1 MAGTLSKN
9 KLIKYIF
16 LSLGVTASQI
26 ALILIGMSDSVM
38 MGRESSAGLAA
49 GTWVSSIYNLGLL
62 FCMGMI
68 IPIAII
74 IGRSKNHHGQSNVQ
88 IIAQYCRIVFIL
100 SVLVAIFLVV
110 AVRVNYFFG
119 EDQLVLEIAEKYAF
133 GIIPGIFPWVMFY
146 LIRNILLCEQK
157 VKLTTVLSILS
168 VILNIVLNY
177 LFIYGVGNIKGLGTT
192 GCAVATSITNWIIFL
207 IAFVILRRN
216 KRLMP
221 TYKELFQV
229 NHSNCKEI
237 LKLGL
242 PTGLMF
248 FSESLIFAAG
258 NSMLA
263 SINTEAVVAFG
274 IAVSWLNL
282 SYMFP
287 VALSQVVTEPLTE
300 YYTMGKYKEFTSV
313 SNSALKVTLIY
324 NIVCIMMIIFFRK
337 YMIYAI
343 IGNNSTESIYFLA
356 EIFLYFTAA
365 IIFVYNFIVVFSGI
379 LRGFGDVKTPL
390 LMMFIMYWVIGVGGT
405 LVLTYFIG
413 SYGVLIGMLIGF
425 TLTFLGIMSTYRRKM
440 SEEFNE
446 TRISD

>member
-1 MAGTLSKN
+1 M
-9 KLIKYIF
+9 
-16 LSLGVTASQI
+16 
-26 ALILIGMSDSVM
+26 
-38 MGRESSAGLAA
+38 
-49 GTWVSSIYNLGLL
+49 
-62 FCMGMI
+62 
-68 IPIAII
+68 
-74 IGRSKNHHGQSNVQ
+74 
-88 IIAQYCRIVFIL
+88 
-100 SVLVAIFLVV
+100 
-110 AVRVNYFFG
+110 
-119 EDQLVLEIAEKYAF
+119 
-133 GIIPGIFPWVMFY
+133 
-146 LIRNILLCEQK
+146 
-157 VKLTTVLSILS
+157 
-168 VILNIVLNY
+168 
-177 LFIYGVGNIKGLGTT
+177 
-192 GCAVATSITNWIIFL
+192 
-207 IAFVILRRN
+207 
-216 KRLMP
+216 
-221 TYKELFQV
+221 FQV
-229 NHSNCKEI
+229 YHSNCKEI
-237 LKLGL
+237 LKLGI

-313 SNSALKVTLIY
+313 SNISLKVTLIY

-405 LVLTYFIG
+405 LVLTYLIG

-446 TRISD
+446 TRISN